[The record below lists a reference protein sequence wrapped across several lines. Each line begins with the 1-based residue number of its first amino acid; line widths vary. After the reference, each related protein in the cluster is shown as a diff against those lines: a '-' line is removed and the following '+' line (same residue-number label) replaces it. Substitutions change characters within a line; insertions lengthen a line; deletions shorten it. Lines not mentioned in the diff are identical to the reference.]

1 MFHIFCRD
9 SSSAINTCADLINYL
24 KLNVLEK
31 KSDPFTIEIRRST
44 LLKDALKEA
53 KKAKFKPT
61 KPMKVL
67 AAINSIFILW

>member
-31 KSDPFTIEIRRST
+31 KSDPFTIEIRST

-67 AAINSIFILW
+67 AAINSILILW

>member
-9 SSSAINTCADLINYL
+9 SSSAINTCINYL